1 MKTKTAMKEMRK
13 EKEFDCSAASALP
26 NFCVSFPQPMIF
38 WNALRWTSLYAQV
51 ACVINKTERGV
62 ASGRIRVSKRR
73 TALCL
78 LLLPITLLMAK
89 TLRSQSQNSPKKSA
103 KTVGQNPSA
112 KSPLKKLTPAAQ
124 QWVDATMRKMSV
136 EEKIGQLLFTTYH
149 GTFTSTDSP
158 PYQQMLHSVKDLH
171 VGGFI
176 IVTHIGPLGIEK
188 SQAYPTAA
196 LNNELQTK
204 AKIPLLV
211 GADFERG
218 SAMRL
223 DEGTSFPTNMAL
235 AAAGNP
241 KDAYT
246 MGKITAIEARD
257 VGVHWIYA
265 PVADVNN
272 NPENPIVNTRS
283 FGEDPARVAEFVSE
297 YVRGV
302 NENGGLATA
311 KHFPGHGDTAADS
324 HIDLP
329 VIKADRARLDALEL
343 VPFRAA
349 IEAGVGSIM
358 TGHLNVPS
366 LEPDPNTPATLSN
379 NILTGVLRDQLG
391 FQGLVITDAMDMG
404 GITVRFAPGE
414 AAVRAVLAGADAL
427 LMPPVPD
434 AAFEALQEAVK
445 SGRISKERLDASV
458 RRILEAKARLGLE
471 KNRLVD
477 LGALNTRFAS
487 VNWQREAQD
496 ISDRGITLL
505 RDTPKRLPLDAT
517 RPSRALLLAFYADPE
532 PYPGEDLERELRKR
546 FDSVTTL
553 RADTRFVSAAN
564 LKLPSPDSYDVALL
578 ALFVRVSDRKG
589 NVDVPAEQS
598 ALAEQVYKAGKPVI
612 TVAFGSPYLIER
624 FPQAETWLGAFGI
637 SDVAQ
642 ISVARALF
650 GEIPVRGHLPV
661 TIPGIGLKTGF
672 GIEVPAD
679 AMKLQPMD
687 VREEARLQP
696 AFDVI
701 EAAVKDKAFPG
712 ATLAIGYKGKVSV
725 HAFGKLSYD
734 ANSPSVNTGTLYDIA
749 SLTKVVGTTTISE
762 KLVEHD
768 FPVALDL
775 DAKVERY
782 LPEWIS
788 SGSQLEWRHRVTV
801 RHLLTHTSGLPA
813 FKEYWRTSK
822 GKQDTLNR
830 IFAEPLE
837 YEPGTKMIYSDLGI
851 ILLAEIIHRLTGKTM
866 DELARENIFS
876 PLGMNHTMYLP
887 PKKIWPAIAPTE
899 IDNQLRHRLIQGE
912 VHDENAF
919 AIGGV
924 SGHAGL
930 FSTAPDLAVFCH
942 MELNGGVYGHAQIVK
957 RATIAQFTVPQEL
970 SKGTR
975 TLGWVV
981 PTEGSFMGHFYGP
994 HAFGHTGFTGTSIYI
1009 DPDRQLFVVLLT
1021 NRVNPTRENMKIS
1034 KVRPALHDA
1043 VVQSL
1048 GLATSVAPAN

>member
-1 MKTKTAMKEMRK
+1 
-13 EKEFDCSAASALP
+13 L
-26 NFCVSFPQPMIF
+26 N
-38 WNALRWTSLYAQV
+38 
-51 ACVINKTERGV
+51 ERHSV
-62 ASGRIRVSKRR
+62 
-73 TALCL
+73 LCL
-78 LLLPITLLMAK
+78 LVLPIAFFMAK
-89 TLRSQSQNSPKKSA
+89 NLRSQSQSSPKKSTQDA
-103 KTVGQNPSA
+103 AQTSSRKSA
-112 KSPLKKLTPAAQ
+112 LKKLTPAAQ
-124 QWVDATMRKMSV
+124 QWADATLKKMSDD
-136 EEKIGQLLFTTYH
+136 EKIGQLLFTTYH

-158 PYQQMLHSVKDLH
+158 AYQQMLHFVNDLH
-171 VGGFI
+171 AGGFI

-196 LNNELQTK
+196 LNNELQK
-204 AKIPLLV
+204 EAKIPLLI

-223 DEGTSFPTNMAL
+223 DEGTSFPTQMAL
-235 AAAGNP
+235 AAAGDP

-272 NPENPIVNTRS
+272 NPENPIINTRS
-283 FGEDPARVAEFVSE
+283 FGEDPARVAEFVSA
-297 YVRGV
+297 YVHGV

-329 VIKADRARLDALEL
+329 VIKADRARLDGLEL

-366 LEPDPNTPATLSN
+366 LEPDPNTPATLSH
-379 NILTGVLRDQLG
+379 NILTGVLREQLG
-391 FQGLVITDAMDMG
+391 FEGLVITDAMDMG

-434 AAFEALQEAVK
+434 AAYEALQEAVK
-445 SGRISKERLDASV
+445 SGRISEERLDASV

-471 KNRLVD
+471 KDRFAD
-477 LGALNTRFAS
+477 LAALNTKFGS

-505 RDTPKRLPLDAT
+505 RDTPHRLPLDGT
-517 RPSRALLLAFYADPE
+517 KPSRALLLAFYADPE
-532 PYPGEDLERELRKR
+532 PYPGEDLERELRRR

-589 NVDVPAEQS
+589 NVDVPTEQA

-612 TVAFGSPYLIER
+612 TIAFVSPYLIER

-642 ISVARALF
+642 ISAAKALF

-661 TIPGIGLKTGF
+661 TIPGIEMKAGF

-679 AMKLQPMD
+679 PMKLATMD
-687 VREEARLQP
+687 VRAEAQLQP

-712 ATLAIGYKGKVSV
+712 ATLAVGYRGKVSL

-734 ANSPSVNTGTLYDIA
+734 ANSASVNTDTMYDIA
-749 SLTKVVGTTTISE
+749 SLTKVVGTATITE
-762 KLVEHD
+762 KLVEGD
-768 FPVALDL
+768 FPVPLDL

-788 SGSQLEWRHRVTV
+788 GSQAEWRHRVTV

-830 IFAEPLE
+830 IFVEPLE

-851 ILLAEIIHRLTGKTM
+851 ILLAEIIHRMTGKTL
-866 DELARENIFS
+866 DVLAHDNIFS
-876 PLGMNHTMYLP
+876 ALGMNHSMYLP
-887 PKKIWPAIAPTE
+887 PKKIWPTIAPTE

-930 FSTAPDLAVFCH
+930 FSTAPDLAAFCQ
-942 MELNGGVYGHAQIVK
+942 MLLNGGVYAHQRIVR
-957 RATIAQFTVPQEL
+957 RATIAQFTTPQEL
-970 SKGTR
+970 SNRTR

-981 PTEGSFMGHFYGP
+981 PSEGGFMGHSYGP
-994 HAFGHTGFTGTSIYI
+994 HSFGHTGFTGTSIYI

-1021 NRVNPTRENMKIS
+1021 NRVHPTRENMKIA
-1034 KVRPALHDA
+1034 KVRVALHDA
-1043 VVQSL
+1043 VMQSL
-1048 GLATSVAPAN
+1048 GLVSSTAAAPSN

>member
-1 MKTKTAMKEMRK
+1 
-13 EKEFDCSAASALP
+13 
-26 NFCVSFPQPMIF
+26 
-38 WNALRWTSLYAQV
+38 
-51 ACVINKTERGV
+51 
-62 ASGRIRVSKRR
+62 
-73 TALCL
+73 
-78 LLLPITLLMAK
+78 MAK
-89 TLRSQSQNSPKKSA
+89 NLRSQSKSSPQKSA
-103 KTVGQNPSA
+103 KAAAQNSA
-112 KSPLKKLTPAAQ
+112 LKKLTPTAQ
-124 QWVDATMRKMSV
+124 QWVDSTLKKMSTD
-136 EEKIGQLLFTTYH
+136 EKIGQLLFTTYH

-158 PYQQMLHSVKDLH
+158 AYQQMLHFVNDLH
-171 VGGFI
+171 AGGFI

-196 LNNELQTK
+196 LNNELQAQ

-235 AAAGNP
+235 AAAGDP

-265 PVADVNN
+265 PVADINN
-272 NPENPIVNTRS
+272 NPENPIINTRS
-283 FGEDPARVAEFVSE
+283 FGENPGRVAEFVSA

-329 VIKADRARLDALEL
+329 VIKADRARLDELEL

-349 IEAGVGSIM
+349 IEAGVGSVM
-358 TGHLNVPS
+358 TGHLNVPA
-366 LEPDPNTPATLSN
+366 LEPDANTPATLSH
-379 NILTGVLRDQLG
+379 NILTGVLREQLG
-391 FQGLVITDAMDMG
+391 FEGLVITDAMDMG

-414 AAVRAVLAGADAL
+414 AAVRAVLAGADCL

-434 AAFEALQEAVK
+434 AAFEALQVAVK
-445 SGRISKERLDASV
+445 SGRISSERLDASV
-458 RRILEAKARLGLE
+458 RRILEAKARLGLD
-471 KNRLVD
+471 KDRLVD
-477 LGALNTRFAS
+477 LAALNTKFAA
-487 VNWQREAQD
+487 VKWQSEAQD

-505 RDTPKRLPLDAT
+505 RDTPKRLPLDGT
-517 RPSRALLLAFYADPE
+517 KPSRALLLAFYADPE

-553 RADTRFVSAAN
+553 RADTRFASAAN
-564 LKLPSPDSYDVALL
+564 LKLPSPDSYDIALL

-589 NVDVPAEQS
+589 NVDVPAEQA
-598 ALAEQVYKAGKPVI
+598 ALAEQVYKSGKPVI
-612 TVAFGSPYLIER
+612 TLALGSPYLIER
-624 FPQAETWLGAFGI
+624 FPQAETWIGAFGI

-642 ISVARALF
+642 ISMARALF
-650 GEIPVRGHLPV
+650 GEISIRGHLPV
-661 TIPGIGLKTGF
+661 TIAGINLKAGF
-672 GIEVPAD
+672 GMEVPSEP
-679 AMKLQPMD
+679 MKLAPMD
-687 VREEARLQP
+687 VRSEAQLQP

-712 ATLAIGYKGKVSV
+712 ATLAVGYKGKVSV

-734 ANSPSVNTGTLYDIA
+734 AKSPSVNADTMYDIA
-749 SLTKVVGTTTISE
+749 SLTKVVGTTTITE
-762 KLVEHD
+762 KLVEGD
-768 FPVALDL
+768 FPVPLDL

-782 LPEWIS
+782 LPEWTS
-788 SGSQLEWRHRVTV
+788 SGAQLEWRHRVTV

-822 GKQDTLNR
+822 GKQDTLDR

-851 ILLAEIIHRLTGKTM
+851 ILLAEIIHRLTGKNL
-866 DELARENIFS
+866 DELTREDIFS
-876 PLGMNHTMYLP
+876 PLEMNHTMYLP
-887 PKKIWPAIAPTE
+887 PKKIWPTIAPTE
-899 IDNQLRHRLIQGE
+899 IDNNLRHRLIQGE

-930 FSTAPDLAVFCH
+930 FSTAPDLAAFCQ
-942 MELNGGVYGHAQIVK
+942 MLLNGGVYAHQRIVR

-970 SKGTR
+970 SNRTR

-981 PTEGSFMGHFYGP
+981 PSEGGFSGHFYGL
-994 HAFGHTGFTGTSIYI
+994 HSFGHTGFTGTSIYI
-1009 DPDRQLFVVLLT
+1009 DPDRQLFVLLLT
-1021 NRVNPTRENMKIS
+1021 NRVNPTRENMKIA

-1043 VVQSL
+1043 VMQAL
-1048 GLATSVAPAN
+1048 GLASNAAPAN